1 MTSGEIS
8 NKTGLS
14 MRPSFSH
21 IQGARG
27 VAATRLGDC
36 DVLGFAVCPGV
47 ESSCFDDAI
56 EIRSI
61 GKVVEFFY
69 TLALNNLFVL
79 LAVFLVA
86 RHSSY

>member
-1 MTSGEIS
+1 MLQTI
-8 NKTGLS
+8 
-14 MRPSFSH
+14 SH

-36 DVLGFAVCPGV
+36 DVACFAVCLGV

>member
-1 MTSGEIS
+1 MLQTI
-8 NKTGLS
+8 
-14 MRPSFSH
+14 SH

-27 VAATRLGDC
+27 VAATRLSDR
-36 DVLGFAVCPGV
+36 DVLVFAVCPGV
-47 ESSCFDDAI
+47 ESSYFDDAI